1 MRSLTWFCVL
11 TSSLILHA
19 LLGVWLVGPPLWLA
33 TAAQLVLL
41 ALLARRL
48 EVTPYRQQLRALS
61 SMIAGWRDSE
71 FGLSISAPA
80 SPELYALTEEL
91 NAVGDLLRQERRSLV
106 QRELLLQTVIQ
117 SSPMAVLLC
126 DRTGH
131 IVLANLKAR
140 QWFGRRGQLE
150 GNTLKTATGDLPEP
164 LRTALDKEGES
175 ICTLG
180 QEPDTE
186 TFHVSRTRF
195 ELNGQANH
203 LILVRPMTRELN
215 RREAAVWKNV
225 IRLMSHEINN
235 SLAPISS
242 LAHSGRTLANK
253 HGVPTLDRVFYT
265 IENRARH
272 LNEFINAYARFAKL
286 PPPASQ
292 QVDLRQFLP
301 PLCDALEC
309 RLDPP
314 AGEPWGWFDPAQVEQ
329 VLINLVKN
337 ALEAGSPA
345 GDVMVQWLTGDNG
358 GVLEVADRG
367 QGMAAESMER
377 ALLPFYSTKRTG
389 SGLGL
394 ALAREIMEAHEG
406 RIEIKPRDG
415 GGTVVSLCFA
425 PPPTIDSA
433 FNSAGQPSCET

>member
-1 MRSLTWFCVL
+1 MRSLTWFCML
-11 TSSLILHA
+11 ATSLVLHA
-19 LLGVWLVGPPLWLA
+19 LLGLWLVGPRLWLA
-33 TAAQLVLL
+33 TIVLLVPL

-71 FGLSISAPA
+71 FALSISAPA
-80 SPELYALTEEL
+80 SPELHTLTKEL
-91 NAVGDLLRQERRSLV
+91 NAVGDLLRRERHSLV

-126 DRTGH
+126 DQAGR

-150 GNTLKTATGDLPEP
+150 GNTLETAAGDLPEP
-164 LRTALDKEGES
+164 LRAALDKEGES

-195 ELNGQANH
+195 ELNGQAH
-203 LILVRPMTRELN
+203 YLILVRPMTRELN

-253 HGVPTLDRVFYT
+253 HGVPTLDRVFDT

-314 AGEPWGWFDPAQVEQ
+314 AGESWGWFDPAQVEQ

-337 ALEAGSPA
+337 ALEAGSAA
-345 GDVMVQWLTGDNG
+345 GDVMVRWLTGDNG
-358 GVLEVADRG
+358 GILEVADRG
-367 QGMAAESMER
+367 QGMEAESMER

-406 RIEIKPRDG
+406 RIEIKPREG
-415 GGTVVSLCFA
+415 GGTVVSLCFS
-425 PPPTIDSA
+425 PPPD
-433 FNSAGQPSCET
+433 